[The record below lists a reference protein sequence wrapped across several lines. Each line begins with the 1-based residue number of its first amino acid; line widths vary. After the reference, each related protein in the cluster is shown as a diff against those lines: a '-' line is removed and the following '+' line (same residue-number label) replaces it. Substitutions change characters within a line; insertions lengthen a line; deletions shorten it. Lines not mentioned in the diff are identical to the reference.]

1 MFVDFSLSHHSMIGN
16 LQHTLLFRIRTEI
29 IFDFVVRTRVLTR
42 TFRVLDLHIRLKD
55 SREEDEER

>member
-1 MFVDFSLSHHSMIGN
+1 MIGN